1 MPAQLNMVFC
11 CFRGRPLRCEIQ
23 EKVEVGITS
32 TFFMAGAPKGI
43 MSPEGDRRPA
53 GGREC
58 GFAFLCLVGRSAG
71 RIFGG
76 MI

>member
-53 GGREC
+53 GAESAASPFYALLEGALA
-58 GFAFLCLVGRSAG
+58 GFL
-71 RIFGG
+71 GG
-76 MI
+76 